1 MGPTVAVLGGGVAGL
16 SAAHELAER
25 GFSVRMFEKRPVVGG
40 KARSIDVPGPTTAG
54 RALPGEHGFRFFAGF
69 YRHVIDTMSRIPYSG
84 QSNGVVGN
92 LTETTRADFARS
104 GLSSIVVPVRFPRS
118 MTDLTA
124 TRGFLDF
131 TGVGISPSD
140 ALHFI
145 NRLLTL
151 LSSCKER
158 RFAEWEQVSW
168 WEFSGAAT
176 RSKAYQTFLA
186 DGMTRCFVAAKAQ
199 QMSARSCGYILL
211 QLMSEFSP
219 TRQMDRVLQGP
230 TNDVWIDPWGQYLDQ
245 LGVERNL
252 GAEVKSI
259 ECMGGRI
266 SGVTVA
272 QGNVTE
278 SVEADYYVAALP
290 VEVMASLTTVAM
302 KEADPGLASLDQLVT
317 RWMNG
322 IQLYF
327 ENDIPIVHGHSM
339 YMDSPFGLTSISQ
352 QQFWLK
358 ANLCDMG
365 DGKARGVLSVDIS
378 DWETPGLLYG
388 KPAMQLSADQVKD
401 EVLAQLGAHLTQGG
415 VNPLDEAKLCG
426 WFLDPDI
433 VYPNPTSVANLEP
446 LFINTVGSWKVR
458 PEAVTNIENLFLA
471 SDYVRTHTDLATM
484 EAANEAARRAVN
496 GILEASGSGAG
507 LCGVWPLQE
516 PLAFAPLRQID
527 QLRFRLGR
535 KNQFDVL
542 DRASCGYFSLLPTT
556 RRGSTE
562 RSQVPSTQ

>member
-25 GFSVRMFEKRPVVGG
+25 GFSVRLFEKRSMVGG
-40 KARSIDVPGPTTAG
+40 KARSIDVPGTATAG
-54 RALPGEHGFRFFAGF
+54 RKPLPGEHGFRFFAGF
-69 YRHVIDTMSRIPYSG
+69 YRHVIDTMARIPYNG
-84 QSNGVVGN
+84 QPDGVVDN
-92 LTETTRADFARS
+92 LTETTRAGFARS

-118 MTDLTA
+118 MDDMTA
-124 TRGFLDF
+124 SRGFLDF
-131 TGVGISPSD
+131 TRVGISLPD
-140 ALHFI
+140 AVHFT

-151 LSSCKER
+151 LSSCTER
-158 RFAEWEQVSW
+158 RFSEWEQVSW
-168 WEFSGAAT
+168 WQFSGAAT

-219 TRQMDRVLQGP
+219 TRQMDRVLRGP
-230 TNDVWIDPWGQYLDQ
+230 TNDVWIDPWGEYLDH
-245 LGVERNL
+245 LGVERHL
-252 GAEVKSI
+252 GAEIKSI
-259 ECMGGRI
+259 EFQGGRV
-266 SGVTVA
+266 SGVTVVED
-272 QGNVTE
+272 NKTE
-278 SVEADYYVAALP
+278 TVQADYYVAAFP
-290 VEVMASLTTVAM
+290 VEVMQGLTTPAM
-302 KEADPGLASLDQLVT
+302 KEVDPGLASLDQLVT

-327 ENDIPIVHGHSM
+327 ENDFPIVHGHSM

-352 QQFWLK
+352 QQFWLD

-388 KPAMQLSADQVKD
+388 KPAMQLTADQVKD
-401 EVLAQLGAHLTQGG
+401 EVVAQLGAHLTQGG

-433 VYPNPTSVANLEP
+433 VYPNPTAVANLEP
-446 LFINTVGSWKVR
+446 LLINTVGSWKVR
-458 PEAVTNIENLFLA
+458 PEAVSKIENLFLA

-496 GILEASGSGAG
+496 GILEASGSGAEP
-507 LCGVWPLQE
+507 CGVWPFQE

-535 KNQFDVL
+535 KNQFDL
-542 DRASCGYFSLLPTT
+542 FDSAPCGMG
-556 RRGSTE
+556 GS
-562 RSQVPSTQ
+562 RS